1 MKYQV
6 SAFIIALSLLGFT
19 TQAQTTPADS
29 SKKAAQE
36 KRAEQQAKADVYIV
50 NKSQGKKLIDGEDS
64 AVVKR
69 VEKTHKHYKKKTRKT
84 SCGVKPAK
92 KSTT

>member
-1 MKYQV
+1 MKYHV
-6 SAFIIALSLLGFT
+6 PTFIIALSLLSFT
-19 TQAQTTPADS
+19 TQAQTIPADS

-36 KRAEQQAKADVYIV
+36 KTAEQQAKADVYII
-50 NKSQGKKLIDGEDS
+50 NKSQGKKLIDEEDS

-69 VEKTHKHYKKKTRKT
+69 VEKTTKHYKKKTRKT